1 MTLRLHMCAE
11 ECSAPRHSSATK
23 TVSNN
28 FTVASIMVQTFHD
41 TMVAADVTPLQSKNK
56 TTPAILSRLEAA
68 TGTRRSKIAF
78 VSMDVTL
85 F

>member
-1 MTLRLHMCAE
+1 MD
-11 ECSAPRHSSATK
+11 
-23 TVSNN
+23 
-28 FTVASIMVQTFHD
+28 QTFHD